1 MRVSAFNLRPELN
14 TPIMYTLVT
23 IQKGN
28 LASWAGYVSAKRGK
42 EKRAKEEEKEI
53 ITSSSLMPL
62 P

>member
-28 LASWAGYVSAKRGK
+28 LASWAGYVSA
-42 EKRAKEEEKEI
+42 
-53 ITSSSLMPL
+53 
-62 P
+62 